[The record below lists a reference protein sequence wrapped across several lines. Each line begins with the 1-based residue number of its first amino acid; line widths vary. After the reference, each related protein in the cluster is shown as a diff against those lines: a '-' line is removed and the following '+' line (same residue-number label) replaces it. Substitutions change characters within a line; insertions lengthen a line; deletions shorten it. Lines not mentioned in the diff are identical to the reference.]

1 VPEPSDDPFRGLPF
15 FGDLARMIA
24 GQGPLSWDAARQF
37 AMAIA
42 TEGKPE
48 ANVDP
53 LDRMRWGELARVAEL
68 HVQQATGMPVSHT
81 GAVVEI
87 TPVTPGA
94 WAARALDAYRPLFEK
109 LAGALGQ
116 TPPGVA
122 DAGESD
128 PESQLFGNLM
138 QMLSP
143 MMLGM
148 AAGSMVGHL
157 SRRSFGQYDLPIPRP
172 PSAEVQ
178 VVAKTVAAFAD
189 DWSLPADDLKLWVC
203 LQELTHHT
211 VLGVPHVRD
220 TLQRLIGEYVAGFRP
235 NPNALEDKLSDLEI
249 GDPDTLPDLQRVL
262 GDPEVLLGAMQSP
275 EQLALVPRLDALV
288 AVIVGYVDHVL
299 DVSAVRLIGSSGQIA
314 EAARRHRVE
323 ADQSD
328 AFVARLL
335 GLTLT
340 QAAVDRGAAFIDGV
354 VERAGEEGLARLW
367 QDEKFLPT
375 PAEVDAPGLWL
386 ARIDLPVDD
395 A

>member
-1 VPEPSDDPFRGLPF
+1 MPEPSDDPFRGLPF

-37 AMAIA
+37 ALAIA

-53 LDRMRWGELARVAEL
+53 LDRMRWSELGRVAEL
-68 HVQQATGMPVSHT
+68 HVQQATGMAVSHT

-87 TPVTPGA
+87 TPVTPGV
-94 WAARALDAYRPLFEK
+94 WAVRALDAYRPLFEK

-116 TPPGVA
+116 IPTVGDA
-122 DAGESD
+122 DD
-128 PESQLFGNLM
+128 PNDPSEQLFGNLM

-148 AAGSMVGHL
+148 SAGSMVGHL

-203 LQELTHHT
+203 LQELAHHT

-235 NPNALEDKLSDLEI
+235 NPNALEDKLSGLEL
-249 GDPDTLPDLQRVL
+249 GDPEGLPDLQRLL

-299 DVSAVRLIGSSGQIA
+299 DVSAGRLIGSSSQIA

-340 QAAVDRGAAFIDGV
+340 QAAVDRGAAFVDGV
-354 VERAGEEGLARLW
+354 VERAGEDGLARLW

-386 ARIDLPVDD
+386 ARIDLPRDD